1 MTQMFSKKVWIN
13 KLQCIYI
20 MGYYTA
26 VSLKKL
32 LARVARWMNLKK
44 HSDDQKKPD
53 IKEVIYTDLYQISK
67 L

>member
-67 L
+67 P